1 MLNLIMLSEIYPRIV
16 ISGLS
21 GDSGK
26 TVVSCGLLACLKE
39 RGTNVYAFKKGPDY
53 IDAAWL
59 SLASGKPARNLDTYL
74 MGFNTVKNSFIKNA
88 FDNGINVI
96 EGNRGLFD
104 GVDSKGTHSTA
115 ELAKL
120 LQAPLIILLEVSKV
134 TRTAAASILGCQK
147 LDPDLEIAG
156 VILNKVAG
164 ERHAKIAKEAIEEL
178 TGIPVLGSIPK
189 LQCNYTLPSRHL
201 GLITPG
207 EYEAGSDF
215 INSFRKVIE
224 ENVDVNKIVEIAQI
238 SVPLEI
244 KRHEN
249 IKQELNSSKAKV
261 KIGYFKD
268 RSFSFYYPENLEM
281 LADAGADLIEISSTQ
296 HNDLEELDALYIG
309 GGFPETNLEELSSN
323 KEMMSSLKV
332 LIEEGLP
339 VYAECGGLMYL
350 AKSVSWKGKEYS
362 LSGIFPIKIVVE
374 EKPQGHGYSEI
385 IVDNENP
392 FFETGSII
400 KGHEFHYSKIHEYD
414 QSLKTSFSVL
424 RGTGCFNRK
433 DGLTYK
439 NVCASYFHVHALATP
454 GWIEGMIKAARRNQG
469 LKKTTRLVGI
479 N

>member
-1 MLNLIMLSEIYPRIV
+1 MLSENYPRIV

-59 SLASGKPARNLDTYL
+59 SLSSGKPARNLDTYL
-74 MGFNTVKNSFIKNA
+74 MGFDIVKNSFIKNA
-88 FDNGINVI
+88 KSGINII

-104 GVDSKGTHSTA
+104 GADSKGTHSTA

-120 LQAPLIILLEVSKV
+120 LQAPVIIVQDVSKV

-147 LDPDLEIAG
+147 LDLDLKIAG

-189 LQCNYTLPSRHL
+189 LSGNYSLPSRHL

-207 EYEAGSDF
+207 EYDAGSVF
-215 INSFRKVIE
+215 INNFKKVIE
-224 ENVDVNKIVEIAQI
+224 ENVDVDKIIEIVQTSPQLKI
-238 SVPLEI
+238 EKPEFI
-244 KRHEN
+244 KR
-249 IKQELNSSKAKV
+249 KFDSSKTKV
-261 KIGYFKD
+261 KIGYFRDK
-268 RSFSFYYPENLEM
+268 SFSFYYPENLEM
-281 LADAGADLIEISSTQ
+281 LADAESELIEISSTQ
-296 HNDLEELDALYIG
+296 NAGLGELDALYIG

-323 KEMMSSLKV
+323 KGMMNSLKNLV
-332 LIEEGLP
+332 DNGLP
-339 VYAECGGLMYL
+339 IYAECGGLMYL
-350 AKSVSWKGKEYS
+350 AKSVSWQGKEYL
-362 LSGIFPIKIVVE
+362 LSDILPMKVIVE
-374 EKPQGHGYSEI
+374 KKPQGHGYSEL
-385 IVDNENP
+385 IVDGENP
-392 FFETGSII
+392 FFETGKVIR
-400 KGHEFHYSKIHEYD
+400 GHEFHYSRIYEYD
-414 QSLKTSFSVL
+414 QSLKTTFSVS
-424 RGTGCFNRK
+424 RGTGSFNKR
-433 DGLTYK
+433 DGLTHK

-454 GWIEGMIKAARRNQG
+454 EWVEGMIKSARKYKE